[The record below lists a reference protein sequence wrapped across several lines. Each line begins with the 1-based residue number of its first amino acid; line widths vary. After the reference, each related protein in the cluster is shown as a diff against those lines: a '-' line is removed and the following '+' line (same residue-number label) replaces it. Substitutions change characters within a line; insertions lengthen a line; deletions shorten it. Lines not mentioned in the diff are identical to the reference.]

1 MKVLWVFNHP
11 APYKIDFFNQL
22 GQKCDL
28 TVLFERPNESD
39 RNAEFY
45 YAKAANFACRVL
57 NAVPL
62 GAYNNFTNAVVSEI
76 GTKKYDLIVMNGY
89 STLTEM
95 KTIVFLHQKK
105 IPYIFAINGGIIRD
119 KESNLRR
126 GLKRKFISGAAKYL
140 APDPNSANYLR
151 FYGADEKLIGLYPY
165 STVFASE
172 VLAHPISH
180 EEQMKLRQEE
190 GIEGTRVFVSV
201 GQFIPR
207 KNNFTLLSLWKQMP
221 KDNTLLL
228 IGNGAEKADYQ
239 EFIRDN
245 GLTNVFIKDYEPH
258 EKILNTFRLADCSI
272 FLTKEDIYG
281 HVVNES
287 LSQGTPVIA
296 SQNANSSL
304 NLIANGK
311 NGHLVSLDRP
321 ESILSAL
328 KTPTNEALRVG
339 ALETAKENTIEK
351 MVERHL
357 LIFQEVLGK

>member
-11 APYKIDFFNQL
+11 APYKIDFFNLL

-28 TVLFERPNESD
+28 TVLFERQNESD

-45 YAKAANFACRVL
+45 YAKATNFTCRVL
-57 NAVPL
+57 KGIIL
-62 GAYNNFTNAVVSEI
+62 GTYNNFTNEVVSEI
-76 GTKKYDLIVMNGY
+76 ATNKYDLIVMNGY

-95 KTIVFLHQKK
+95 KAISFLHKK
-105 IPYIFAINGGIIRD
+105 QIPYIFAVNGGIIRD
-119 KESNLRR
+119 KESGIRR
-126 GLKRKFISGAAKYL
+126 GLKRKYISGAAKYL

-172 VLAHPISH
+172 VLTSPVSH
-180 EEQMKLRQEE
+180 DEQMKLRQEE
-190 GIEGTRVFVSV
+190 GIEGEKVFVSV
-201 GQFIPR
+201 GQFVPR

-221 KDNTLLL
+221 KDYTLILV
-228 IGNGAEKADYQ
+228 GNGSEKSDYQ
-239 EFIRDN
+239 QFVREN
-245 GLTNVFIKDYEPH
+245 GLSNVLIKNYEPH
-258 EKILNTFRLADCSI
+258 EKILKTFRLADFSL

-296 SQNANSSL
+296 SPNANSSL

-311 NGHLVSLDRP
+311 NGFLVSLDRP
-321 ESILSAL
+321 DSIVDAL
-328 KTPTNEALRVG
+328 KALTNEALRIG
-339 ALETAKENTIEK
+339 AIETAKENTIEK

-357 LIFQEVLGK
+357 MVFQEVLGK